1 MKQFP
6 KNLKRENYFT
16 TPIWSAYEPQFVK
29 ELNKASDPYIKAS
42 KKRIAADIKL
52 RNKTYGD
59 KGDKGFVYHSTT
71 LTVDPKFNKLSRYI
85 VDTASNLLKEMGHN
99 LNDHVVFITEL
110 WVQEFP
116 KDGCGHHSAHS
127 HWNGHISGFYFLKS
141 GETTSRPVFHDP
153 RPGKTMIGLPETK
166 KENITYASQEVSYNT
181 KPGTMI
187 FFPSYLTHEYPPDI
201 GYDTFRFIHWNC
213 QAISKGALE
222 NYRKGWIDYSD

>member
-1 MKQFP
+1 MKHYP
-6 KNLKRENYFT
+6 KNLNRENYFP
-16 TPIWSAYEPQFVK
+16 TPVWTVYEPQFVK

-42 KKRIAADIKL
+42 KKRLADDIKK
-52 RNKTYGD
+52 RNKTYGN
-59 KGDKGFVYHSTT
+59 KGDKGFVYHSTS
-71 LTVDPKFNKLSRYI
+71 LAGGPKFNQLSRYI
-85 VDTASNLLKEMGHN
+85 VDTATNLLKEMGHD
-99 LNDHVVFITEL
+99 LNNHVVFLTEL

-116 KDGCGHHSAHS
+116 KDGCGHHSAHT

-153 RPGKTMIGLPETK
+153 RPGKTMIGLPEVK

-181 KPGTMI
+181 KPGTMV

-213 QAISKGALE
+213 QAVSKGALE
-222 NYRKGWIDYSD
+222 NYKKGWIDYSN